1 MKKSENNSKRR
12 MATSAAGGFVAGAA
26 IGGATGVM
34 ASNTGEEP
42 KEELTVENGEP
53 TRTPEPEDSILADS
67 EGVRVEHVD
76 ADNFPKASTPN
87 VVEYHE
93 ATVEPQDA
101 NETQVV
107 HNEELVSEEVTDEVR
122 VLGVE
127 AVQNEDG
134 SIMNV
139 AVLDSGGDHALMVD
153 VDNDG
158 LIEVLVHD
166 DNYDGEIQENEIHNI
181 ADAGIQVDDLLM
193 AQAAQQGD
201 FLATCNDDMPDYLN
215 DSDLIMEA

>member
-1 MKKSENNSKRR
+1 MNKSENSSKRR

-42 KEELTVENGEP
+42 KEDLTVENDNP

-76 ADNFPKASTPN
+76 ANNFPKASTPN

-93 ATVEPQDA
+93 ATVEPQDT
-101 NETQVV
+101 NETQVA
-107 HNEELVSEEVTDEVR
+107 HNEELVSDEVTDEVR